1 MEEES
6 DNLEAL
12 FKVILENIPAPDVE
26 VDAPLQML
34 VNTLDYDDYVGR
46 IVVGRV
52 IRGTIH
58 NGETITLMDEEGERD
73 VYKRQV
79 LCQSSIKTI
88 HLYKKKQK
96 DKIILKIY

>member
-1 MEEES
+1 M
-6 DNLEAL
+6 
-12 FKVILENIPAPDVE
+12 ILENIPAPDVE

-58 NGETITLMDEEGERD
+58 NGETITLMDEEGR
-73 VYKRQV
+73 R
-79 LCQSSIKTI
+79 
-88 HLYKKKQK
+88 KKAKVGQ
-96 DKIILKIY
+96 IVCL

>member
-58 NGETITLMDEEGERD
+58 NGETITLMDERAS
-73 VYKRQV
+73 VKRRSAV
-79 LCQSSIKTI
+79 CIPMKA
-88 HLYKKKQK
+88 
-96 DKIILKIY
+96 